1 MALIVLGAV
10 AIFILTSLR
19 AVKVKSFKV
28 HLLIDGVLLAL
39 MLLVVVLKR
48 FVLGAAMC
56 WAILLLWIAAGTI
69 VRKYYSKFDFCFQNK
84 LCKLFKTPPYTSIE
98 QMEEDATLG
107 NRFSAELLYY
117 AIEAM
122 ICVLIVI
129 AGTG

>member
-1 MALIVLGAV
+1 MVLIVLGAV

-69 VRKYYSKFDFCFQNK
+69 VRKYYSKFDFWFQNK

-98 QMEEDATLG
+98 QVEEDATG
-107 NRFSAELLYY
+107 NRFSAGLFYY